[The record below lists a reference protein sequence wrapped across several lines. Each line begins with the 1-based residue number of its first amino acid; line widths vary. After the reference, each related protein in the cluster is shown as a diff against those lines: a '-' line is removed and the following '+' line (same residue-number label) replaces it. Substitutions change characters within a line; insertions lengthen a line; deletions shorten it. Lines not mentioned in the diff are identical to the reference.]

1 MVRHG
6 NEAIIYN
13 QIVRYSSPRLIASL
27 AKLSAK
33 ALASLSVW
41 IKAAAFKALTE
52 LKIISRACCALVQPA
67 RCI

>member
-1 MVRHG
+1 MVRNG

-13 QIVRYSSPRLIASL
+13 QMVRSSPRLIASL

-52 LKIISRACCALVQPA
+52 LKILSRACCALVQPA